1 MLEARGLFKSFGKI
15 AAVRGVSFTARDGQI
30 TGLLGP
36 NGAGKSTTLRMLYT
50 VLKPDAGDAFI
61 DGKSVTADP
70 LAARRAIGVLSHGAG
85 VYNNLTARENI
96 AYFGELHGMSR
107 AERAAR
113 AAELI
118 EMLEMQ
124 PFADRL
130 AKGFSQGQKLKTA
143 LARALVHRPRNVLL
157 DEPTN
162 GLDVMAVRNLRKLLG
177 QLRDAGHCVLFSS
190 HVMQEVEQLCDEVVV
205 INGGQVVAAG
215 ALADIRAMPPTASSK
230 TPSWASCTAT
240 TVEPNE
246 PARHLGGIPQG
257 VPREPARQAHACCR
271 RWCSGRS
278 SAPSWSR
285 GWCNSASRT
294 RRRSPTRTSRGGV
307 AFGECAQPHRLPER
321 ARRRHREGGSRRG
334 RRTPGRRHADAQ
346 DHPGDS
352 RGFRRAAAGGRSR
365 RR

>member
-15 AAVRGVSFTARDGQI
+15 AAVRGVSFAARDGQI

-50 VLKPDAGDAFI
+50 VLKADQGDAFI
-61 DGKSVTADP
+61 DGTSVTADP
-70 LAARRAIGVLSHGAG
+70 LAARRSIGVLSHGAG

-96 AYFGELHGMSR
+96 TYFGELHGL
-107 AERAAR
+107 ERADRDAR

-143 LARALVHRPRNVLL
+143 LARALVHRPRNLLL

-190 HVMQEVEQLCDEVVV
+190 HVMQEVGHLCDEVVV

-215 ALADIRAMPPTASSK
+215 TLAAIRARVANSHLEDAFVSLTDGDGGESK
-230 TPSWASCTAT
+230 
-240 TVEPNE
+240 
-246 PARHLGGIPQG
+246 
-257 VPREPARQAHACCR
+257 
-271 RWCSGRS
+271 
-278 SAPSWSR
+278 
-285 GWCNSASRT
+285 
-294 RRRSPTRTSRGGV
+294 
-307 AFGECAQPHRLPER
+307 
-321 ARRRHREGGSRRG
+321 
-334 RRTPGRRHADAQ
+334 
-346 DHPGDS
+346 
-352 RGFRRAAAGGRSR
+352 
-365 RR
+365 